1 VGSGPL
7 TGKVGDGGTHPG
19 GATPVRAERMMTWRR
34 STDAEVLWP
43 APVALEFLRRG
54 KSAATVAQ
62 KVARSGGGTGTSADQ
77 RPRWR
82 GVLVVCFEG
91 RTEEEKNGARQ
102 RRVAPFL
109 NGTAG
114 SRGRG
119 GSGSVAWR
127 DAWKEGDE
135 GGPGSDRWAASRLTA
150 ARPRRARATRRC
162 PNRGAPR
169 ASDPWAPADSRRE
182 KDRREAGCVGR
193 PGEKGKWAEP
203 EGTRGFLI
211 YSNRIQT
218 SSNGF
223 DQKLDLPSFKNYK

>member
-1 VGSGPL
+1 LSSCSIVHIGEGR
-7 TGKVGDGGTHPG
+7 G
-19 GATPVRAERMMTWRR
+19 GAEGDLGGEPGEVELIARPRQWRPGKQR
-34 STDAEVLWP
+34 GAI
-43 APVALEFLRRG
+43 VAWAMARTRDRRRG
-54 KSAATVAQ
+54 A
-62 KVARSGGGTGTSADQ
+62 G
-77 RPRWR
+77 WLM
-82 GVLVVCFEG
+82 VLCEG
-91 RTEEEKNGARQ
+91 RMEERTRQ
-102 RRVAPFL
+102 GMAVPFL